1 MLTLWVAPPKMC
13 REFHTQQQLFAVC
26 SLKVCGLFSSE
37 FAKFTFLFKTT
48 SFLLYV
54 SLRGTILVYL
64 DIPFASPFYLPRD
77 LI

>member
-13 REFHTQQQLFAVC
+13 REFHTQQQLFAVY

-48 SFLLYV
+48 SVLFIRKFKGHNI
-54 SLRGTILVYL
+54 S
-64 DIPFASPFYLPRD
+64 LPRHT
-77 LI
+77 LRLSFLFTT